1 MESDLYWWVVM
12 DKDAKMI
19 FSPEIVIQLCV
30 LQLSANVEILV
41 LIAEMSCITSDED
54 KACSLDLLLD

>member
-1 MESDLYWWVVM
+1 MGGHGYRC
-12 DKDAKMI
+12 KDDF

-41 LIAEMSCITSDED
+41 LIAEMSCITSDEG